1 MKLIVIILVFISSFT
16 YSQIYELRGADTA
29 ILNRIQNYRKSL
41 HIKPASV
48 DSIIHSTQ
56 IEKLKWMSSRKM
68 VTHGGPL
75 NVMSKFKEKLTK
87 KYASVDSSYFSG
99 SGYEC
104 IHVGFIRIPLR
115 DTAQAASIIQTKFLK
130 QVADSAVYGWIHSP
144 EHNDIILTQEFADED
159 PLLKD
164 FPSNIRMYASATF
177 NLQHFYDLKCKYL
190 DSERVY
196 YFTVLFNNIRGN
208 AKKIKNKVQTK

>member
-75 NVMSKFKEKLTK
+75 NVMAEFGNKLIK

-104 IHVGFIRIPLR
+104 IYITQVRLPFS
-115 DTAQAASIIQTKFLK
+115 DTANAVAIIQSRFLK
-130 QVADSAVYGWIHSP
+130 MIADSAVYGWAHSP
-144 EHNDIILTQEFADED
+144 EHNDIILTQEFADES
-159 PLLKD
+159 PLLKN
-164 FPSNIRMYASATF
+164 FPSNIRMYACATF
-177 NLQHFYDLKCKYL
+177 NLQHSYIMPSSGYK
-190 DSERVY
+190 SY
-196 YFTVLFNNIRGN
+196 YVTVLFNNIRGN
-208 AKKIKNKVQTK
+208 AKKIKNKL